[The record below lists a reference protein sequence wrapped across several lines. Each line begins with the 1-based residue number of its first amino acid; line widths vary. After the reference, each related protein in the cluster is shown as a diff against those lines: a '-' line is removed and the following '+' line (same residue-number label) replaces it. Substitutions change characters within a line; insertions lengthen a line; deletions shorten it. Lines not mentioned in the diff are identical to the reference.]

1 MSTPK
6 PTTTPILD
14 DRDWSLLAF
23 GERVMQLEMEGYV
36 VLPGLLTGDQV
47 AQLKHQTAQ
56 LPTRAVDY
64 SPHQR
69 GCPGVQFH
77 GGAVTELIANPPAVE
92 FLEKVFGDD
101 LILMSYDYARSEPG
115 HPGVSFHTDGQPYGS
130 TIFGA
135 KHTCP
140 VMVRVLY
147 YLDDLTPEVS
157 PFRVIP
163 RSHLSMH
170 SDGNPYH
177 RYGGHPEE
185 VMVTAKTGSAVLINY
200 KVFHGNY
207 PNRGDRAREM
217 LALAY
222 RPAWPDRWPRWK
234 TGTATRWPSS
244 RRPCGSTWATAT
256 PAGPTSMSATSPRTC
271 DTRRLASTRAVGR
284 GLDGGPATKRRS
296 PSMKA
301 LVKSK
306 AEPGLSYGSEAP
318 INRRCS
324 VTCHPESRRIETR
337 QGWGLT
343 PHLSPDLHL
352 DTFFR

>member
-1 MSTPK
+1 MSASES
-6 PTTTPILD
+6 TTTPILD
-14 DRDWSLLAF
+14 DCDWSRLTF
-23 GERVMQLEMEGYV
+23 GERVKQLELEGYL
-36 VLPGLLTGDQV
+36 VLPGLLTADHV
-47 AQLKHQTAQ
+47 ARLKQETAQ
-56 LPTRAVDY
+56 LPTRGVDY
-64 SPHQR
+64 STHQR

-77 GGAVTELIANPPAVE
+77 GGAITELIANPPAVE
-92 FLEKVFGDD
+92 FLEQVFGDD
-101 LILMSYDYARSEPG
+101 LILMSYDYVRSEPG

-177 RYGGHPEE
+177 RYEGHPEE
-185 VMVTAKTGSAVLINY
+185 VMVTAKAGSAVLINY

-222 RPAWPDRWPRWK
+222 RPAW
-234 TGTATRWPSS
+234 
-244 RRPCGSTWATAT
+244 
-256 PAGPTSMSATSPRTC
+256 AGPLAEVEDWDRDEVAKQPPGVRKYLGDRNM
-271 DTRRLASTRAVGR
+271 RRVDIDVGNK
-284 GLDGGPATKRRS
+284 PANMR
-296 PSMKA
+296 
-301 LVKSK
+301 
-306 AEPGLSYGSEAP
+306 YEAP
-318 INRRCS
+318 GIDPSRWS
-324 VTCHPESRRIETR
+324 VGKC
-337 QGWGLT
+337 L
-343 PHLSPDLHL
+343 
-352 DTFFR
+352 